1 MKVRLIAL
9 ATLVLGLVVS
19 VPAAPVRQF
28 APAPVQQVA
37 GGGTTNNNGGPGGCC
52 V

>member
-9 ATLVLGLVVS
+9 ATFLLGLVVS
-19 VPAAPVRQF
+19 VPTAPVNQF
-28 APAPVQQVA
+28 ASVPVQTVA